1 MSESTDLNPTNRF
14 TGLADIYAR
23 HRPDYPAAALAYIV
37 QRGQLRADSLVAD
50 IGCGT
55 GISSRQ
61 FAQLGFQRV
70 IGIEPNA
77 DMRRQA
83 DAASMGPGTVPPVF
97 REGTAEATGLGDATA
112 DLVLAA
118 QAFHWF
124 VADAALREFHRILK
138 PSGWVALVWNERDE
152 SDPFTGAYG
161 DLVRSHCQ
169 AAEVEGTRQRSGEP
183 LLVSPYFQRGERAV
197 FSHEQVVDEEGLIG
211 RAMSVSYAPREP
223 ERAAA
228 FQAALRD
235 VFARFQRTGQAV
247 MRYQTTVISAQRRD

>member
-1 MSESTDLNPTNRF
+1 MSEPADLNPTSRF

-23 HRPDYPAAALAYIV
+23 HRPDYPAAALGYIT
-37 QRGQLRADSLVAD
+37 QRCELRPAALVID
-50 IGCGT
+50 VGCGT
-55 GISSRQ
+55 GISARQ
-61 FAQLGFQRV
+61 FAQLGFRV

-83 DAASMGPGTVPPVF
+83 EATGVPPGIVAPVF
-97 REGTAEATGLGDATA
+97 RDGTAEATGLADASA

-138 PSGWVALVWNERDE
+138 PAAWAALVWNERDE

-161 DLVRSHCQ
+161 ELVRSHCQ

-183 LLVSPYFQRGERAV
+183 LLVSSYFQRGERAV
-197 FSHEQVVDEEGLIG
+197 FSHDQVVDEDGLIG

-228 FQAALRD
+228 FQIALRD
-235 VFARFQRTGQAV
+235 VFARFQQAGQVV

>member
-1 MSESTDLNPTNRF
+1 MSEPADLDPTRRF

-23 HRPDYPAAALAYIV
+23 HRPGYPVAALAYIV
-37 QRGQLRADSLVAD
+37 QHCELRPDSLLVD
-50 IGCGT
+50 VGCGT
-55 GISSRQ
+55 GISTRQ
-61 FAQLGFQRV
+61 FAQLGFRV
-70 IGIEPNA
+70 FGIEPNA

-83 DAASMGPGTVPPVF
+83 EAVTMPPGAVAPIF
-97 REGTAEATGLGDATA
+97 RDGTAEATGLADASA

-138 PSGWVALVWNERDE
+138 PGGWAALVWNERNE

-161 DLVRSHCQ
+161 EVVRSHCQ
-169 AAEVEGTRQRSGEP
+169 AAEIEGSRQRSGEP
-183 LLVSPYFQRGERAV
+183 LLLSPYFQRGERAV
-197 FSHEQVVDEEGLIG
+197 FSHEQVVDEDGLMG

-223 ERAAA
+223 EHAAA

-235 VFARFQRTGQAV
+235 VFARFQQAGQVV

>member
-1 MSESTDLNPTNRF
+1 MSEPADLNPTSRF

-23 HRPDYPAAALAYIV
+23 HRPDYPAAALAHIV
-37 QRGQLRADSLVAD
+37 QRCELRYDSLVVD
-50 IGCGT
+50 VGCGT
-55 GISSRQ
+55 GISARQ
-61 FAQLGFQRV
+61 FAQLGLRV

-83 DAASMGPGTVPPVF
+83 EAVAVPPGTAGPVY
-97 REGTAEATGLGDATA
+97 REGTAETTGLGDATA

-124 VADAALREFHRILK
+124 VADAALREFRRILK
-138 PSGWVALVWNERDE
+138 PGAWAALVWNERDE
-152 SDPFTGAYG
+152 SERFTGAYG

-169 AAEVEGTRQRSGEP
+169 AAEVEGSRQRSGEP
-183 LLVSPYFQRGERAV
+183 LLVSPYFQHAERAV
-197 FSHEQVVDEEGLIG
+197 FGHEQVVDAEGLIG

-223 ERAAA
+223 ERAAE

-235 VFARFQRTGQAV
+235 VFGRFQHAGQVV